1 LGCGWPQIK
10 RIKSPIRASNNMQ
23 LSSLSRIL
31 GMGADAETQQLQHV
45 IIGSGPITSA
55 SVLLEALPHADRLKH

>member
-1 LGCGWPQIK
+1 MRVAADQAYS
-10 RIKSPIRASNNMQ
+10 SPIRASNNMQ

-31 GMGADAETQQLQHV
+31 GMGADAETQQLQHN

-55 SVLLEALPHADRLKH
+55 FVLLEALPMQIG